1 MLRDI
6 FTHKWILGGIALLII
21 IAGGCYF
28 WYQYTTAPYEKVAAE
43 TSEYA
48 RQWEKEQ
55 KAAAKPVTTDVT
67 KAPAENGDTTAE
79 ELLKRPGKE
88 IILKP
93 EDLYNLPPKQ
103 QQAIFDSFYTQLG
116 LDPPPKGYDYVWDD
130 INVPMLDE
138 SGKPILHKIGDPLI
152 DIKQGIGYA
161 PTLEEYKILK
171 ALKVEIRWQDAKGNT
186 AKAETLQSEYDQLY
200 QNVQRERPII
210 EGWSW
215 VASESE
221 RAADPDKPRRIARE
235 RLAQTLKAQGLEYLI
250 EILQS
255 ESMW

>member
-1 MLRDI
+1 
-6 FTHKWILGGIALLII
+6 
-21 IAGGCYF
+21 
-28 WYQYTTAPYEKVAAE
+28 
-43 TSEYA
+43 
-48 RQWEKEQ
+48 
-55 KAAAKPVTTDVT
+55 
-67 KAPAENGDTTAE
+67 
-79 ELLKRPGKE
+79 
-88 IILKP
+88 
-93 EDLYNLPPKQ
+93 
-103 QQAIFDSFYTQLG
+103 
-116 LDPPPKGYDYVWDD
+116 
-130 INVPMLDE
+130 MLDE